1 MFVRYLALLFG
12 VLEILVPRRVVD
24 FWMDLAVADGDSVE
38 LRPWVY
44 SAARIEGIILVVWAV
59 YRLQSTSESP
69 TGETAAEWSEPVES
83 STETPGQ
90 ERTGARD
97 ETTDID
103 GHTID
108 ISGPDEAAE
117 DNLEVGFTITPG
129 TRKFLL
135 AATLY
140 HASENVTVNE
150 LVELYEGTEHE
161 MTSSNVSAALYTMN
175 EDGIVDRQKR
185 GGDGSYEYWLSDAAV
200 EVLEVLDEPLEPNPF
215 PN

>member
-12 VLEILVPRRVVD
+12 LLEILAPRRVVD
-24 FWMDLAVADGDSVE
+24 FWMELAVTESDSVE

-44 SAARIEGIILVVWAV
+44 SVTRIEGVILVLWAV
-59 YRLQSTSESP
+59 YRFQSNP
-69 TGETAAEWSEPVES
+69 PPMGETMAEWSEPVEN
-83 STETPGQ
+83 STETPRQ
-90 ERTGARD
+90 ESSGARD
-97 ETTDID
+97 ESAGID

-108 ISGPDEAAE
+108 ISGPEEAAE
-117 DNLEVGFTITPG
+117 DKLDVGFSITPG

-135 AATLY
+135 ASTLY
-140 HASENVTVNE
+140 HASKNLTVNE

-161 MTSSNVSAALYTMN
+161 MSSSNVSAALYTMH

-185 GGDGSYEYWLSDAAV
+185 GGDGSYEYWLTDAAI
-200 EVLEVLDEPLEPNPF
+200 EVLEVTDEPLEPNPF